1 MELADWWERFA
12 RAGHDERAAMLEPE
26 TDGPARKRRRRRRKH
41 PRVPPKGPRASE
53 NHPGSLA
60 FVALGANLGAAAET
74 LRSAAS
80 SLDHLPETRVVARS
94 SIYRTAPIGVG
105 EQPDYFNSVVQLET
119 CLDPRSLLDA
129 LLATEAEHGRVRLL
143 PMAARTLDLD
153 LLLYD
158 QLTIDEPD
166 LRVPHPRMHLR
177 AFVLHPLHEIAPD
190 LYIPGHGLL
199 GELLAQVADQRISK
213 LPG

>member
-1 MELADWWERFA
+1 MR
-12 RAGHDERAAMLEPE
+12 
-26 TDGPARKRRRRRRKH
+26 TT
-41 PRVPPKGPRASE
+41 
-53 NHPGSLA
+53 PGSLA

-129 LLATEAEHGRVRLL
+129 LLATEAKHGRVRLL